1 MLKRTDKNVSCSI
14 PSCTSVKIFAPGLVS
29 VNQDFAMVWGD
40 LVFIFATL
48 YLMVLSI
55 LCMVIPVYFYI
66 GQCAKIREMENKT
79 PRAC

>member
-1 MLKRTDKNVSCSI
+1 MSTVAYLHVLTL
-14 PSCTSVKIFAPGLVS
+14 VKIFAPGLAS
-29 VNQDFAMVWGD
+29 VNQDFAMVWGN
-40 LVFIFATL
+40 LVFIFAAL

-66 GQCAKIREMENKT
+66 VQCAKIREMENMS